1 MKDEKSAL
9 TDLATIESQADQP
22 GSTRHPKVS
31 GYKSKLKAHP
41 IADAFPMLPDDQ
53 ILDIAI
59 SIGRNGLRDPITLFE
74 GMILDGRNRDKAC
87 EKAGITPTFEE
98 FDPAKD
104 GSPAQFVADKNLKRR
119 DLTSGQKAMA
129 ALKLIPFF
137 EAEIKARNGATE
149 APAGDDKGTHVDTSG
164 EFAQTPP
171 RKTKSGVNKAAGKAA
186 RATGTSRSQ
195 VERAKS
201 LASKNPK
208 AAADVAAGK
217 TSLNKAIT
225 ATEMESALKRI
236 EEICG
241 KKLADAVRA
250 GIRIRRKAEVIQ
262 FAKLPKEKMLDIQGL
277 IETADWKVKDA
288 LLFKA
293 KDLSPA
299 HRIADLHARAAKE
312 GGKHVCE
319 IDGYRHTVERVA
331 KLEVPKAPAKPAAKK
346 APAKAK
352 KPAAKKPKKGKK

>member
-1 MKDEKSAL
+1 MSTTKTAL
-9 TDLATIESQADQP
+9 ADFAQIA
-22 GSTRHPKVS
+22 SRHPS
-31 GYKSKLKAHP
+31 PTRPELTGYKSKLLPHP
-41 IADAFPMLPDDQ
+41 IAEVFPMLPEGE
-53 ILDIAI
+53 ILEMAE
-59 SIGRNGLRDPITLFE
+59 SIKLEGLQFSITLLD
-74 GMILDGRNRDKAC
+74 GKILDGRNRDRAC
-87 EKAGITPTFEE
+87 EIAGVTPTFEQ

-104 GSPAQFVADKNLKRR
+104 GSPVQFVAARNLRRR
-119 DLTSGQKAMA
+119 DMTSGQKAMA
-129 ALKLIPFF
+129 ALRLIPFF
-137 EAEIKARNGATE
+137 EAEEKAAADAAAT
-149 APAGDDKGTHVDTSG
+149 PGDNADGTRVDTSG
-164 EFAQTPP
+164 DYAQTPP
-171 RKTKSGVNKAAGKAA
+171 RKDKKGKTAA
-186 RATGTSRSQ
+186 RAAKATGASRSQ
-195 VERAKS
+195 VERAKK
-201 LASKNPK
+201 LAQTNPA

-225 ATEMESALKRI
+225 AAEMESALKRI